1 MNEIT
6 TVGLDLAKRVVSL
19 CGEDAS
25 GRVVL
30 QRTLRREAVLTW
42 FAQRPPCLVG
52 MEACSSAHW
61 FARELAALGHTPR
74 IIAPEFVR
82 PFRLSGKNDANDAAA
97 ICVAVRQPQL
107 RFVAVKSAEQQARLV
122 VHRLRQG
129 WQEERTA
136 GLNRL
141 RGLLAEFGRV
151 YANSAQAA
159 IAGARTAL
167 ADDTLPTALREGLA
181 RQLAHLRELEA
192 HLAACDREIAQQAR
206 DDPRALRVARL
217 CGVGALTASAVAAT
231 VVDASQFR
239 CGRQFAAW
247 LGLTPRQYSTG
258 GKARLGRITRRGD
271 TYLRALLVQGA
282 RSALQAALRAAPP
295 KRNRLAAWIAATYQR
310 IGYHKTLIAI
320 ANKHARLIWVL
331 LTRDEPL
338 KAHATLI

>member
-25 GRVVL
+25 GRIVI
-30 QRTLRREAVLTW
+30 QRTLRREAVLGW
-42 FAQRPPCLVG
+42 FAQRAPCLVG

-61 FARELAALGHTPR
+61 FARELAALGHIPR

-97 ICVAVRQPQL
+97 ICAAVRQPQL

-136 GLNRL
+136 AINRL
-141 RGLLAEFGRV
+141 RGSLAEFGRV
-151 YANSAQAA
+151 FANSAAA
-159 IAGARTAL
+159 ALAGGRAAL
-167 ADDTLPTALREGLA
+167 ADETLPAGLRQGVA
-181 RQLAHLRELEA
+181 RQLTPLRELEA
-192 HLAACDREIAQQAR
+192 HLAECDREIAQQAR
-206 DDPRALRVARL
+206 DDRRAVRVARL

-231 VVDASQFR
+231 VVDAGQFR

-258 GKARLGRITRRGD
+258 GKTRLGRITRRGD
-271 TYLRALLVQGA
+271 TYLRGGAGA
-282 RSALQAALRAAPP
+282 RDALRASGRPA
-295 KRNRLAAWIAATYQR
+295 RSTAT
-310 IGYHKTLIAI
+310 
-320 ANKHARLIWVL
+320 ANKVGGLDCRHLRAYRLSQNVGGDRQQTCAL
-331 LTRDEPL
+331 DLGAAVP
-338 KAHATLI
+338 